1 MNTSVTPYRH
11 RLQHRLWLGLM
22 LVGAGLAIALPGQAG
37 SAPVGVTSGV
47 NVGGSTILPSGA
59 SSLGSEEQLELTS
72 PNATFDPATG
82 QIILTAA
89 AQTALNQAAV
99 ALLQSLQ
106 SSNPSLIVTLT
117 SSITIDLTS
126 PSPVGATG
134 EGGEG
139 LIGEIAEAVAAA
151 IAAGNSVTLTSSQG
165 TLTIAPPAVARGE
178 TAVLVA
184 STGDLPIGIN
194 GPTDGNRDGAAIAML
209 MSTTATFTPTDGVP
223 VVTTLNGTQAQIANA
238 AGFLGAAFAS
248 GLSPS
253 QVTVFTTMALAGA
266 DYIDLIDLHNAVA
279 GLLPPSPQ
287 PREAANISATQ
298 LDSAIRAYNN
308 LVDNS
313 DPATLLSLGENT
325 DFVALGQS
333 LQQLRTAIDAQPS
346 NS

>member
-1 MNTSVTPYRH
+1 
-11 RLQHRLWLGLM
+11 M

-72 PNATFDPATG
+72 PNATFDPVTG

-165 TLTIAPPAVARGE
+165 TLTIAPPAVAQGE

-184 STGDLPIGIN
+184 STGDLPIGVN
-194 GPTDGNRDGAAIAML
+194 GAGNRDGADIAML